1 MIVLPAP
8 AARRRAS
15 LKVRRA
21 AGMAG
26 LVIALAG
33 PLAGCQSGDAR
44 ALTPAGQALIAS
56 QPALAAANVP
66 PPPAIAGI
74 VSAPAPSAAS
84 GVSGELDAANAR
96 LDTALNN
103 ASACSADT
111 QCRAIAVGAR
121 ACGGP
126 TGYRAYSTTSAASA
140 DIDALAQRQR
150 ELSAEA
156 ARASHQVSPCFMLAD
171 PGARCYQ
178 NKCVTGRSPLN

>member
-1 MIVLPAP
+1 
-8 AARRRAS
+8 
-15 LKVRRA
+15 
-21 AGMAG
+21 MAG
-26 LVIALAG
+26 LVIALG
-33 PLAGCQSGDAR
+33 LSLSGCQSDTR

-56 QPALAAANVP
+56 QPTVAATNVP
-66 PPPAIAGI
+66 PPPAIVGI

-84 GVSGELDAANAR
+84 DVSGELDAANAR

-103 ASACSADT
+103 ASACSTDT
-111 QCRAIAVGAR
+111 QCRAIPVGAR

-126 TGYRAYSTTSAASA
+126 TGYRAYSTTSAAAA

-156 ARASHQVSPCFMLAD
+156 ARASHRASPCFMLAD

-178 NKCVTGRSPLN
+178 SKCVTGRSTPN